1 MLPVV
6 IKDTDIKFGCRPF
19 HVLPFLRM
27 PPSSTLSKPNEASVR
42 KICVVRLPSACLSD
56 SDVVNMVSVD
66 IVFLQKALRFAHLPW
81 AFPLQLLL
89 SVSFLYSILGMS
101 ILQGKKDWKEITW
114 NEGLVK
120 TTCHPNFNGIEWT
133 S

>member
-1 MLPVV
+1 MGAGWAILEVNDSSDSCV
-6 IKDTDIKFGCRPF
+6 S
-19 HVLPFLRM
+19 LRM
-27 PPSSTLSKPNEASVR
+27 GEMSSKKIQKLSRRHMCIHVTPQTNQCAQKL
-42 KICVVRLPSACLSD
+42 CFSD
-56 SDVVNMVSVD
+56 SDVVNMISVD

-101 ILQGKKDWKEITW
+101 ILQGTHEDA
-114 NEGLVK
+114 
-120 TTCHPNFNGIEWT
+120 

>member
-1 MLPVV
+1 M
-6 IKDTDIKFGCRPF
+6 I
-19 HVLPFLRM
+19 
-27 PPSSTLSKPNEASVR
+27 
-42 KICVVRLPSACLSD
+42 
-56 SDVVNMVSVD
+56 SVD

-101 ILQGKKDWKEITW
+101 ILQGEWGEEIQGDSTQVDISSTRLFQLYM
-114 NEGLVK
+114 EQ
-120 TTCHPNFNGIEWT
+120 